1 MKLAVVDAYEIL
13 KEAELLDDVKIYT
26 NSVPESA
33 QKTPKLPLCRITEIL
48 GTYEDYSSDK
58 ANAFESQIQVDLW
71 CNDFEEVEKYYF
83 DLDVLMQ
90 VQNWE
95 CTYSNQEDDPDLE
108 NSVRIIKR
116 YIKKQ
121 FN

>member
-26 NSVPESA
+26 NSVPEIA
-33 QKTPKLPLCRITEIL
+33 QNSPKLPLCRITEIL
-48 GTYEDYSSDK
+48 GTYEDYSSNK
-58 ANAFESQIQVDLW
+58 ANAFESQIQIDLW

-83 DLDVLMQ
+83 EIDVIMS
-90 VQNWE
+90 VKNWE
-95 CTYSNQEDDPDLE
+95 CTYSSQEDDPDLE